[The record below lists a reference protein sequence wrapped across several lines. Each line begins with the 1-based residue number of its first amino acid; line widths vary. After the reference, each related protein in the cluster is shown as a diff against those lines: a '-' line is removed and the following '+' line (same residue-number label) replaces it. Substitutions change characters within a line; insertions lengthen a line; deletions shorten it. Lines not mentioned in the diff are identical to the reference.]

1 MYGESVPSDTLS
13 TSSCALGASL
23 PSLANSQRSGDEA
36 VPFAALPHVRMA
48 SPCHP
53 TRCVLRRPRK
63 FHNASRHET
72 FIAVSALRSLF
83 LLTHSARASHLE
95 LRSRCCE
102 AAPFASLPHVRT
114 SWRPC
119 AMIHVQCTLVNEQC
133 TRKQGD
139 VPPLRCITLL
149 AHCTLLYKEA
159 GRCAALRTDSASHSL
174 HHDSLCKEARTRAT
188 RFAHCVTVL
197 ASAIHAVRKQGRV
210 PRATRIVSRS
220 LHLSSLFFGQGA
232 GMHLTMSIVT

>member
-1 MYGESVPSDTLS
+1 MGGAAMHGESVPSDR
-13 TSSCALGASL
+13 

-36 VPFAALPHVRMA
+36 APFASLPHVRWD
-48 SPCHP
+48 PCHP
-53 TRCVLRRPRK
+53 
-63 FHNASRHET
+63 A
-72 FIAVSALRSLF
+72 RSLRCRSARCSCV
-83 LLTHSARASHLE
+83 LTHSARASHLE
-95 LRSRCCE
+95 LRSRCYE

-149 AHCTLLYKEA
+149 AHCTLLCKEA

-197 ASAIHAVRKQGRV
+197 ANITLLYEEART
-210 PRATRIVSRS
+210 RATRYAHCVTVLAFIIIVLWAGSRNAS
-220 LHLSSLFFGQGA
+220 DNEHCHIG
-232 GMHLTMSIVT
+232 H

>member
-1 MYGESVPSDTLS
+1 MLRFVERVVTPFRRHAQKNPAPGYHGE
-13 TSSCALGASL
+13 
-23 PSLANSQRSGDEA
+23 
-36 VPFAALPHVRMA
+36 ALPCMA

-53 TRCVLRRPRK
+53 TRSAPRAALSVLRCRVLLT
-63 FHNASRHET
+63 H
-72 FIAVSALRSLF
+72 SARAMKLCPSLPYLTSAGDPCHPARSLRCRSARCSCV
-83 LLTHSARASHLE
+83 LTHSARASHLE
-95 LRSRCCE
+95 LRSRCYE

-197 ASAIHAVRKQGRV
+197 ASAIHAVR
-210 PRATRIVSRS
+210 
-220 LHLSSLFFGQGA
+220 
-232 GMHLTMSIVT
+232 

>member
-1 MYGESVPSDTLS
+1 LEKIAAFCREG
-13 TSSCALGASL
+13 GH
-23 PSLANSQRSGDEA
+23 
-36 VPFAALPHVRMA
+36 PFPKPRAEKPPTGYPWAALPCMA

-53 TRCVLRRPRK
+53 TDRALLTHSARAMKLRP
-63 FHNASRHET
+63 SLPYLT
-72 FIAVSALRSLF
+72 SAGDPCHPARSLRCRSARCSCV
-83 LLTHSARASHLE
+83 LTHSARASHLE

-102 AAPFASLPHVRT
+102 AVPFASLPHVRT

-197 ASAIHAVRKQGRV
+197 ASAIHAVR
-210 PRATRIVSRS
+210 
-220 LHLSSLFFGQGA
+220 
-232 GMHLTMSIVT
+232 